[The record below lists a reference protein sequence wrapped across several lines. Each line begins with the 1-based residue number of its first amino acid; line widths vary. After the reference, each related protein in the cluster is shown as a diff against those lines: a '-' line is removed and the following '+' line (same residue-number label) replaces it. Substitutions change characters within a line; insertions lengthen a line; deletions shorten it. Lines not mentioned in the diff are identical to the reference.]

1 MHAPVRIVP
10 HVRRRPG
17 GALALVLLAAVAAPA
32 AAAPRDELLRLVP
45 DDVAFCLLLQDL
57 RGHAAALRDSPFIEQ
72 VRTSAVG
79 QALRNAQELTSLD
92 AIQDKLRKHLG
103 IDWARLSEDI
113 LGDALV
119 LAYKPGPPG
128 KEDAEQ
134 GLILVRAREAR
145 PLADLVERINR
156 VQKESGALKELEER
170 EYQGIK
176 YYKRVD
182 RKETGYYSLR
192 GPVLLY
198 SGQEDMLRQALER
211 ERNPAAAESAVA
223 RSLRDFGADRDLFA
237 LWINPRALDAEVEG
251 KTARAAEKEPARAAA
266 HRTVALCWKA
276 LDALVLSVH
285 LDRDLTVSLG
295 VRGRPEQMPTGVR
308 RFLAECARPSELGR
322 VFPDNALFA
331 LALHVN
337 APALF
342 EAIGDFLPPEGR
354 AELRTRDVGKL
365 NVILGQDFIKDILP
379 AIGPDWGMCVA
390 PPAGEKGWFPEILAA
405 VAVSAGD
412 GPAPVDQAVLSALQ
426 FAATAAVLG
435 HNNSHPDR
443 PLSVR
448 TEKVDK
454 QEVKS
459 IVGDLLPGLQPALGL
474 RSGYLV
480 LASSPEV
487 LGRFRFPPGP
497 RRGGPGKAAAEQT
510 PLLRLSFKETRAY
523 LQQRRA
529 ALAQALADKEGLTAE
544 DAALRLDSVL
554 TALQFVDRVELR
566 QRTGP
571 GQVVFSLVVQPAQPF
586 RK

>member
-1 MHAPVRIVP
+1 
-10 HVRRRPG
+10 
-17 GALALVLLAAVAAPA
+17 
-32 AAAPRDELLRLVP
+32 
-45 DDVAFCLLLQDL
+45 
-57 RGHAAALRDSPFIEQ
+57 
-72 VRTSAVG
+72 
-79 QALRNAQELTSLD
+79 
-92 AIQDKLRKHLG
+92 
-103 IDWARLSEDI
+103 
-113 LGDALV
+113 
-119 LAYKPGPPG
+119 
-128 KEDAEQ
+128 
-134 GLILVRAREAR
+134 
-145 PLADLVERINR
+145 
-156 VQKESGALKELEER
+156 
-170 EYQGIK
+170 
-176 YYKRVD
+176 
-182 RKETGYYSLR
+182 
-192 GPVLLY
+192 
-198 SGQEDMLRQALER
+198 
-211 ERNPAAAESAVA
+211 
-223 RSLRDFGADRDLFA
+223 
-237 LWINPRALDAEVEG
+237 
-251 KTARAAEKEPARAAA
+251 
-266 HRTVALCWKA
+266 
-276 LDALVLSVH
+276 VLSVH